1 MGSGIER
8 RLLAPVHF
16 NLYWYQNKG
25 ASPKNGYPLSDIYPD
40 NPFRMMS
47 YIEMFGKDAH
57 KTLHVTYRSYQQK
70 KLNQTRHVSFLIGG
84 TREKICAKNGS
95 YRIYIRIRVSVF
107 GRRTLTDSL
116 ESSFAVKVYINLHIL
131 LLLRRIKIN
140 YNLRGSFRTFS
151 SNLSNHI
158 LF

>member
-1 MGSGIER
+1 MEGVIFTSINATGSAASGIT
-8 RLLAPVHF
+8 
-16 NLYWYQNKG
+16 YKG

-47 YIEMFGKDAH
+47 YIGMFVKDAH

-95 YRIYIRIRVSVF
+95 YQIYIRIRVSVF
-107 GRRTLTDSL
+107 GRRTLG
-116 ESSFAVKVYINLHIL
+116 
-131 LLLRRIKIN
+131 IKN
-140 YNLRGSFRTFS
+140 KKKKARAK
-151 SNLSNHI
+151 
-158 LF
+158 